1 VLLLIYRLCDFEI
14 WAKAISKYQHP
25 AIPKFS
31 PIMLTVHLDNL
42 RFFAQHGAYAGEA
55 VTGGEFEVQVT
66 VRYDEGHTSF
76 DSLVNV
82 VNYETIYQLVSKR
95 MAMPTP
101 LLEELAESIILK
113 ISHEYSFVM
122 EITVSIFKLHPP
134 IENFQ
139 GRVGVTL
146 QKKFN
151 HS

>member
-1 VLLLIYRLCDFEI
+1 
-14 WAKAISKYQHP
+14 
-25 AIPKFS
+25 
-31 PIMLTVHLDNL
+31 MLTVHLDNL
-42 RFFAQHGAYAGEA
+42 RFFAHHGAYEGEA
-55 VTGGEFEVQVT
+55 LTGGDFEVQVAIH
-66 VRYDEGHTSF
+66 YDEGQTSF

-82 VNYETIYQLVSKR
+82 INYETIYHLVSKR
-95 MAMPTP
+95 MAMPTA

-151 HS
+151 H